1 MIYITY
7 IYLPIDA
14 IASKNVVQQ
23 NADFPFGIILNVEF
37 ISV

>member
-23 NADFPFGIILNVEF
+23 NADFLFGDNPAAIRC
-37 ISV
+37 